1 MSSRHPCGSN
11 EASCQSNDLTLYRNE
26 NDSWYLVSLSQG
38 IHTKSRRKVMKRPY
52 LTLPNILIISVVGMM
67 MQYDSYC
74 TAFVAPI
81 ARRSSPNDST
91 TTMAPTCQQ
100 VSSSSSSSLHMVGG
114 GSTSIIDRLSRVVKS
129 NVNKWVSNV
138 ENPEKVINQSV
149 NDLQVIHSLW
159 DYEYWTCTCR
169 NVCTWTHL

>member
-1 MSSRHPCGSN
+1 
-11 EASCQSNDLTLYRNE
+11 
-26 NDSWYLVSLSQG
+26 
-38 IHTKSRRKVMKRPY
+38 MKRPY

-91 TTMAPTCQQ
+91 TTMAPTCRQEP
-100 VSSSSSSSLHMVGG
+100 SSSSLHMVGG

-149 NDLQVIHSLW
+149 NDLQVIHSL
-159 DYEYWTCTCR
+159 
-169 NVCTWTHL
+169 